1 MTPGPPAVSDTL
13 DDGRRAARDSAFRR
27 RTAAAVIGPA
37 AVLALVALPAFGGD
51 FELQLGTLIAVYALT
66 VLGLDVVAGRGG
78 LLHAGFGILFGT
90 GAYAVVVVSQF
101 WDGPTI
107 VAVAFGGLLAALISA
122 ALGVLLSRSNS
133 LMYAV
138 LTLAAASAASSVVIN
153 TAWLGGNAGLAGATR
168 DLFGLGEIGPLGLYL
183 LVVLIF
189 ALCAGFYLRFRF
201 TATGRAIEA
210 LRLVPGVA
218 EASGVNIAALK
229 IKLSAFAGLIG
240 GVGGA
245 LYAVQQQYVSADLL
259 GSTASVNLL
268 AMSIIGGS
276 GAALAGLPGA
286 FIAIGLPQLFQ
297 EMVSY
302 QIILVGMI
310 TGIVALWF
318 PRGVAGTLQDLW
330 WSAARPLFER
340 PAQWPMT
347 ATAHAPAAGHRS
359 PTTGTTILELREAS
373 VAFDGVRALSGVSF
387 DLRAGKVHAL
397 VGPNGAGKSTLIG
410 FVAGSVTGRRS
421 GSIRLRGNDI
431 STLRSDQRAIAG
443 ITRTFQLVSLC
454 ETLTGLENVMVG
466 GHVIGHPS
474 FLRDFL
480 ALNSRKRERQLADR
494 AGSLLRTLG
503 AAGVERARPG
513 EMTSGQQRL
522 VEIARCLMTDAE
534 VILLDEP
541 AAGLSS
547 TERLQLAEVI
557 RRLASDG
564 RAVLLIEH
572 DMEFVMS
579 VAERITVLV
588 NGAVMADG
596 EPDLVRSDPRII
608 EAYWGKPIGP

>member
-1 MTPGPPAVSDTL
+1 MTSVPPAVSETL
-13 DDGRRAARDSAFRR
+13 DDVRRAARDCSFRR
-27 RTAAAVIGPA
+27 RVATAVIAP
-37 AVLALVALPAFGGD
+37 LALLAFVALPVFGGD

-78 LLHAGFGILFGT
+78 LLHSGFGVLFGT

-101 WDGPTI
+101 WDGPMI
-107 VAVAFGGLLAALISA
+107 IAVALGGLLAALVSA
-122 ALGVLLSRSNS
+122 ALGILLSRSNS

-138 LTLAAASAASSVVIN
+138 LTLAAASAAASVVTN

-168 DLFGLGEIGPLGLYL
+168 DLFGLGEIGSLGLYL
-183 LVVLIF
+183 LLVVVF
-189 ALCAGFYLRFRF
+189 ALSAGFYWRFRY

-218 EASGVNIAALK
+218 EASGVNIATLK

-302 QIILVGMI
+302 QIILVGLI

-330 WSAARPLFER
+330 WNAVRPLFDR
-340 PAQWPMT
+340 PAQQA
-347 ATAHAPAAGHRS
+347 ATAHAPTSAGNASPAAAA
-359 PTTGTTILELREAS
+359 TILEIKDAS
-373 VAFDGVRALSGVSF
+373 VAFDGVTALSGVSF

-421 GSIRLRGNDI
+421 GSIRLHGADI
-431 STLRSDQRAIAG
+431 SGLRADQRAIAG

-454 ETLTGLENVMVG
+454 ETLTGLENAMVG
-466 GHVIGHPS
+466 GHVLGRPS
-474 FLRDFL
+474 FVGDFL
-480 ALNSRKRERQLADR
+480 ALNSRKRERDLADR
-494 AGSLLRTLG
+494 AAALLRKLG
-503 AAGVERARPG
+503 APGVERTRPG

-522 VEIARCLMTDAE
+522 VEIARCLMTDAD

-557 RRLASDG
+557 RSLASDG